1 MTKVAIEIIRYSDR
15 DGRQGRLQFF
25 EKNKSFFGGKKEKET
40 SLKENRGKDFL
51 EKTGEGANS
60 FLLEKAKKFFQKK
73 GSLTRT

>member
-1 MTKVAIEIIRYSDR
+1 MKLLGTRTGTADKDDYS
-15 DGRQGRLQFF
+15 FF
-25 EKNKSFFGGKKEKET
+25 EKNKSFFGGKREKET

-60 FLLEKAKKFFQKK
+60 FLLEKNKKFFQKK